1 MKKQILILTILTL
14 SVISSFAQRVL
25 TEDERQSLLINT
37 VFNEKCKMA
46 IRDYAAFWSANDGS
60 AASTETLKIKWAK
73 DRIKSVG
80 ILLEGVNDDRVSEIF
95 INSSKGKQLTLGAA
109 PLSATTIIAAWDAN
123 NVFAEFASQYFDA
136 VSTDIIFKIGN

>member
-1 MKKQILILTILTL
+1 MKKQFLIIALIMITSI
-14 SVISSFAQRVL
+14 VSFGQRVL

-46 IRDYAAFWSANDGS
+46 IRDYAAFWAVDPGS
-60 AASTETLKIKWAK
+60 GATTEALKIKWAK

-95 INSSKGKQLTLGAA
+95 INSSKGKQLTLGTA
-109 PLSATTIIAAWDAN
+109 PLPAATIIAAWDTN
-123 NVFAEFASQYFDA
+123 NTFAEFAGAYFD
-136 VSTDIIFKIGN
+136 VISTDLIFKIGN